1 VWNGFASLVNPHRA
15 GGAQRDAPRQ
25 GTVLVPN
32 GSMDPSNQ
40 MDMPQGEGGVT
51 QKELNNL
58 FFLDVMF
65 DPKTRPIFVYIVII
79 LLVGQRY
86 ITGWKVGIG

>member
-1 VWNGFASLVNPHRA
+1 M
-15 GGAQRDAPRQ
+15 
-25 GTVLVPN
+25 VPYD
-32 GSMDPSNQ
+32 SMVTSNQ
-40 MDMPQGEGGVT
+40 IDMPQGEGGVT
-51 QKELNNL
+51 QKELDNL

-65 DPKTRPIFVYIVII
+65 DPRTRPIFGYIVII